1 MSKTLRTIDALS
13 KCQLLSWHEMISNLA
28 GCMYDSCAIWSSMR
42 NTPLGPNQAVSPPT
56 PQHHI
61 HSNFQSLIKKKRK
74 LFLFGDK
81 NNLQRKPIAVTDK
94 ESVKQPRRAMG
105 SLVLH
110 GENSD
115 LYVLWGSRVC
125 LVSPLVQTS
134 RPWLARVCQERD
146 ASGRRC

>member
-1 MSKTLRTIDALS
+1 MSKALRTIDALS

-42 NTPLGPNQAVSPPT
+42 STPLGPNQVVSPPPPSIT
-56 PQHHI
+56 YI
-61 HSNFQSLIKKKRK
+61 VTFSLWLKRK
-74 LFLFGDK
+74 GNFLFGDK

-94 ESVKQPRRAMG
+94 ESVKQPRGAMG
-105 SLVLH
+105 SLVLR

-125 LVSPLVQTS
+125 LVSPIVQTS